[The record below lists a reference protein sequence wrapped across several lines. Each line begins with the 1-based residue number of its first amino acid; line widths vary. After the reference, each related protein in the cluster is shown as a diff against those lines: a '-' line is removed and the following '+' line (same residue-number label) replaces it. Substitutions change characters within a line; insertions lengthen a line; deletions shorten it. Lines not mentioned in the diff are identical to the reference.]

1 MPGQRRILVTGATG
15 TVGRQVVAQLLE
27 AGAGVR
33 ALARDLEAACL
44 PDGVEVVRGDLADPD
59 TLHAPLDGVEAV
71 FLLWPFAT
79 AESMPAVLDV
89 VATHARRV
97 VYLSSAA
104 VRGYEQQI
112 EQLVERS
119 GLEWTFLRPHA
130 FAANALRWA
139 GQIRAEAVARGP
151 YGTAAMP
158 PLHERDL
165 AAVAVRTLVDD
176 GHNGAIY
183 ELTGPEILTQ
193 AEQASIIGEVIGRPV
208 HWEETSPQVARQQM
222 LTQGWPPAAVNGILQ
237 AQAEMVTAPRAATT
251 TVAEVTGAP
260 ARTFRTW
267 VTDHAGE
274 FRDTMK
280 AARIHEY
287 GDASVIRYEEVPR
300 PAAGPGEVL
309 IRVAATSF
317 NPSETA
323 LRSGVLRAVL
333 PVDLPCVLGWDVSGT
348 IAEVGDDVEG
358 LAVGDRVIGRLD
370 AGGAA
375 AEYVAAPADVLAKAP
390 ATVPLTDAAAI
401 PVAALTAWQALF
413 EHAHITAGRR
423 VLINGAGGGVGMF
436 AVQLAR
442 HAGATVAATAS
453 GRSAAAVRR
462 YGADQIIDY
471 TTTALAD
478 ALDGPVDAV
487 VNLAPVS
494 PEAAVILVSLLRPG
508 GVIASVT
515 TPVELPADAD
525 VTALH
530 MVARNDT
537 KQLSE
542 IVELLD
548 AGVLVVDVAESHPL
562 SNLTLV
568 HRRSEAGRTHG
579 KITILP

>member
-1 MPGQRRILVTGATG
+1 MPGQRRILVIGATG

-27 AGAGVR
+27 AGAEVR
-33 ALARDLEAACL
+33 ALARDPEVAGL
-44 PDGVEVVRGDLADPD
+44 PDGVEVVPGDLAHPA
-59 TLHAPLDGVEAV
+59 TLHAPLDGAEAV

-79 AESMPAVLDV
+79 AEGMPAVLDV

-104 VRGYEQQI
+104 VRDYEQQVERLI
-112 EQLVERS
+112 ERS

-139 GQIRAEAVARGP
+139 GQIRAGAVVREP
-151 YGTAAMP
+151 YGAAAMP

-165 AAVAVRTLVDD
+165 ATVAVRALVGD
-176 GHNGAIY
+176 GHNGAVY

-208 HWEETSPQVARQQM
+208 HWEETSPQTARQRM
-222 LTQGWPPAAVNGILQ
+222 LTRGWPPAAVDGILQ
-237 AQAEMVTAPRAATT
+237 AQAEMATAPRVATA

-267 VTDHAGE
+267 VADHAGE

-300 PAAGPGEVL
+300 PAPGPGEAL

-323 LRSGVLRAVL
+323 LRSGMLPAL
-333 PVDLPCVLGWDVSGT
+333 PVDLPYTLGWDVSGT
-348 IAEVGDDVEG
+348 IAELSDDVEG

-375 AEYVAAPADVLAKAP
+375 AEYVTAPAGVLVKAP
-390 ATVPLTDAAAI
+390 VTVPLSDAAAI
-401 PVAALTAWQALF
+401 PVAALTAWQVLF
-413 EHAHITAGRR
+413 EHARITAGQR
-423 VLINGAGGGVGMF
+423 VLINGAGGGVGVF

-442 HAGATVAATAS
+442 HAGATVVATAS
-453 GRSAAAVRR
+453 GRSAAAVRE

-471 TTTALAD
+471 TTTALAA
-478 ALDGPVDAV
+478 ALDCPVDAV
-487 VNLAPVS
+487 VNLAPIS
-494 PEAAVILVSLLRPG
+494 PEAAVSLVSLLRPG
-508 GVIASVT
+508 GVIASVA
-515 TPVELPADAD
+515 TPVEPPADAD

-530 MVARNDT
+530 MVARNDA
-537 KQLSE
+537 KQLGE

-548 AGVLVVDVAESHPL
+548 AGALIVDVAESHHL
-562 SNLTLV
+562 SDLALV
-568 HRRSEAGRTHG
+568 HRRSEAGQTHG

>member
-1 MPGQRRILVTGATG
+1 MPGQSKILVIGATG
-15 TVGRQVVAQLLE
+15 TVGQQVVAQLLE
-27 AGAGVR
+27 AGAEVR
-33 ALARDLEAACL
+33 ALARDPEAAGL
-44 PDGVEVVRGDLADPD
+44 PDGVEVVRGDLADPH
-59 TLHAPLDGVEAV
+59 TLHTPLDGVETA

-79 AESMPAVLDV
+79 AEGMPAVLDV
-89 VATHARRV
+89 VAAHARRV

-104 VRGYEQQI
+104 VRGYEQQV
-112 EQLVERS
+112 EQLIERS

-139 GQIRAEAVARGP
+139 GQIRAEALVREP
-151 YGTAAMP
+151 YGAAAMP

-165 AAVAVRTLVDD
+165 AAVAVHALVGD

-208 HWEETSPQVARQQM
+208 HWEETSPQTARQQM
-222 LTQGWPPAAVNGILQ
+222 LTRGWPPAAVDGILQ
-237 AQAEMVTAPRAATT
+237 AQSEMVTEPRAVTAT
-251 TVAEVTGAP
+251 VGEITGTP

-267 VTDHAGE
+267 VTDHADE

-300 PAAGPGEVL
+300 PSPGPDEVL

-317 NPSETA
+317 NPSELA
-323 LRSGVLRAVL
+323 LRSGMLRAVL
-333 PVDLPCVLGWDVSGT
+333 PVDLPYILGWDVSGT
-348 IAEVGDDVEG
+348 IAEVSDDVEG

-375 AEYVAAPADVLAKAP
+375 AEYVAAPAGVLAKAP
-390 ATVPLTDAAAI
+390 ATVPLAA
-401 PVAALTAWQALF
+401 PAALTAWQVLF
-413 EHAHITAGRR
+413 EHAHITAGQR
-423 VLINGAGGGVGMF
+423 VLINGAGGGVGVF

-442 HAGATVAATAS
+442 HAGATVVATAS
-453 GRSAAAVRR
+453 GRSAAAVRE

-487 VNLAPVS
+487 VNLAPIS
-494 PEAAVILVSLLRPG
+494 PEAAASLVSLLRPG
-508 GVIASVT
+508 GVIASVA
-515 TPVELPADAD
+515 TPVEPPADAD

-530 MVARNDT
+530 MVARNDA

-548 AGVLVVDVAESHPL
+548 AGALIVDVAESHPL
-562 SNLTLV
+562 SNLALV
-568 HRRSEAGRTHG
+568 HRRSEAGQTHG
-579 KITILP
+579 KITIFP